1 MSPPDYDANL
11 VPAPSLTREFE
22 AIPGYH
28 ETQVRAAFKA
38 RYFKAVEEIV
48 KDIAPTDFRCLF
60 VSTNENFS
68 VRTNQ
73 RGSNIQGGTRT
84 VAGAVAG
91 INTQMGSSP
100 HLQIVQLTRA
110 SRFIQQFQSIPF
122 MCTRFV
128 KAHIRKDCA

>member
-38 RYFKAVEEIV
+38 RYSKAVEEIV

-60 VSTNENFS
+60 VSTKENFS

-73 RGSNIQGGTRT
+73 RGSNMQGGTRT

-91 INTQMGSSP
+91 TSTQMGSSP
-100 HLQIVQLTRA
+100 SAKVPRIGFEPATNGDISRTTPLFSACDSQL
-110 SRFIQQFQSIPF
+110 RF
-122 MCTRFV
+122 
-128 KAHIRKDCA
+128 

>member
-11 VPAPSLTREFE
+11 IPAPSLTREFE

-38 RYFKAVEEIV
+38 RYSKAVEEIV

-60 VSTNENFS
+60 VSTKENFS

-73 RGSNIQGGTRT
+73 RGSNMQGGTRT
-84 VAGAVAG
+84 VASAVAG
-91 INTQMGSSP
+91 TYTQMGSSP
-100 HLQIVQLTRA
+100 QPRCQKLLYNATVRISPALPIPWSDLYGFQLNFHGHL
-110 SRFIQQFQSIPF
+110 
-122 MCTRFV
+122 
-128 KAHIRKDCA
+128 

>member
-38 RYFKAVEEIV
+38 RYSKAVEEIV

-60 VSTNENFS
+60 VSTKENFS
-68 VRTNQ
+68 VKTNQ
-73 RGSNIQGGTRT
+73 RGPNMQVGTRT

-91 INTQMGSSP
+91 IRTQTGSSP
-100 HLQIVQLTRA
+100 VDEWIGA
-110 SRFIQQFQSIPF
+110 F
-122 MCTRFV
+122 
-128 KAHIRKDCA
+128 RKRR

>member
-38 RYFKAVEEIV
+38 RYSKAVEEIV

-60 VSTNENFS
+60 VSTKENFS

-73 RGSNIQGGTRT
+73 RGSNMQGGTRT

-91 INTQMGSSP
+91 IRTQTGSSP
-100 HLQIVQLTRA
+100 SGHSLIYTSQLLVSWVQISTTPLNPYFTE
-110 SRFIQQFQSIPF
+110 
-122 MCTRFV
+122 
-128 KAHIRKDCA
+128 

>member
-38 RYFKAVEEIV
+38 RYSKAVEEIV

-60 VSTNENFS
+60 VSTKENFS

-73 RGSNIQGGTRT
+73 RGSNMQGGTRT

-91 INTQMGSSP
+91 TNTQKGSSP
-100 HLQIVQLTRA
+100 TICLMTALDLLRNL
-110 SRFIQQFQSIPF
+110 SRYS
-122 MCTRFV
+122 R
-128 KAHIRKDCA
+128 

>member
-11 VPAPSLTREFE
+11 VPAPSLTPEFE

-38 RYFKAVEEIV
+38 RYSKAVEEIV

-60 VSTNENFS
+60 VSTKEKFS

-73 RGSNIQGGTRT
+73 RGSNMQGGTRT

-91 INTQMGSSP
+91 IRTQKGSSP
-100 HLQIVQLTRA
+100 THRSYIFITKDEELGQIYM
-110 SRFIQQFQSIPF
+110 PF
-122 MCTRFV
+122 FEWLC
-128 KAHIRKDCA
+128 